1 MPLQQQLSVRA
12 VAPFVCL
19 AFIVGDVSAS
29 PQAPEWELGQN
40 AVANADPHR
49 ARRIAPASLATIAT
63 WIGNYLRIS
72 GIAEL
77 PNVEHAPASRITT
90 IRHKRFRS
98 NGRPETVEV
107 DQVSPRDV
115 IGVYDDSTR
124 TIYLPMTWTGQSP
137 AEMSMLVHHMV
148 HHFQS
153 LAGQKFDC
161 AWERERAAYA
171 AQERW
176 LRLHGTN
183 LWSAFEID
191 SAIFLLSSEY
201 ICR

>member
-1 MPLQQQLSVRA
+1 
-12 VAPFVCL
+12 
-19 AFIVGDVSAS
+19 VGSKLD
-29 PQAPEWELGQN
+29 
-40 AVANADPHR
+40 AD
-49 ARRIAPASLATIAT
+49 S
-63 WIGNYLRIS
+63 
-72 GIAEL
+72 
-77 PNVEHAPASRITT
+77 
-90 IRHKRFRS
+90 HKRFRS
-98 NGRPETVEV
+98 TGRPETKEV
-107 DQVSPRDV
+107 DQVSPRGV

-124 TIYLPMTWTGQSP
+124 TIYLPMTWTAQSS

-148 HHFQS
+148 HHFLS

-201 ICR
+201 VCG

>member
-1 MPLQQQLSVRA
+1 M
-12 VAPFVCL
+12 
-19 AFIVGDVSAS
+19 
-29 PQAPEWELGQN
+29 
-40 AVANADPHR
+40 
-49 ARRIAPASLATIAT
+49 
-63 WIGNYLRIS
+63 
-72 GIAEL
+72 
-77 PNVEHAPASRITT
+77 
-90 IRHKRFRS
+90 
-98 NGRPETVEV
+98 
-107 DQVSPRDV
+107 SPRGV

-124 TIYLPMTWTGQSP
+124 TIYLPMTWTGQSS

-201 ICR
+201 VCR